1 MLEQLINVIWVVA
14 GSAAT
19 WHAWSL
25 GLIGASGP
33 ESGLF
38 PFLASALMT
47 LLGGILLLNPRTRA
61 TGVLWPSRTGRW
73 RVMGVLFGIAILCQG
88 MDSAGF
94 TLSSLVALVVLLQTI
109 QRAPLWESVVLS
121 LISVGVVHLVLGQW
135 LGMPLPRGPW
145 GW

>member
-1 MLEQLINVIWVVA
+1 MLEQLVNLIWITA
-14 GSAAT
+14 GMAAT

-25 GLIGASGP
+25 GLSGPSGP

-47 LLGGILLLNPRTRA
+47 VLGGVLLLNPRTRA
-61 TGVLWPSRTGRW
+61 PAVLWPPRAGVW
-73 RVMGVLFGIAILCQG
+73 RVCGVLAGIAILCQG
-88 MDSAGF
+88 MDPLGF

-109 QRAPLWESVVLS
+109 QRAPLWESVLLS
-121 LISVGVVHLVLGQW
+121 LVSVGMVNLVLGRW